1 MATSSPCVCRVE
13 FAGTLQS
20 PLAQC
25 ASCSCPCS
33 LHAGWRCPRGPSV
46 PAAGW
51 VCSQLHSSLCSSA
64 TTMTVRRYSTAAAA
78 PAPPGTRPPRAGKS
92 PAECFSSSSP
102 SKMKLFQEHVR
113 RCRYEGCLHSGLVP
127 PHNTHGCHSGIQFS
141 SSSISGRS
149 HGSGH

>member
-1 MATSSPCVCRVE
+1 MEQEDQKCCLGSDTCPELGTVVSRVRPVCVRAGGQWPPPPLVPVESSLPARCKV
-13 FAGTLQS
+13 
-20 PLAQC
+20 PWQC

-33 LHAGWRCPRGPSV
+33 LHAGWRCPRGPAV

-51 VCSQLHSSLCSSA
+51 VCSQLRSSLCSSA

-102 SKMKLFQEHVR
+102 SKLKLFQEHVR
-113 RCRYEGCLHSGLVP
+113 RCR
-127 PHNTHGCHSGIQFS
+127 
-141 SSSISGRS
+141 
-149 HGSGH
+149 